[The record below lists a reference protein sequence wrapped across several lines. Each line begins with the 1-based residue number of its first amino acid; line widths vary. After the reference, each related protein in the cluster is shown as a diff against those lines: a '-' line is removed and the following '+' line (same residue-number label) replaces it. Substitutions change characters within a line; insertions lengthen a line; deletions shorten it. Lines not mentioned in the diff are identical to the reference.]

1 MACIGQGEGDIV
13 TAEAMPDL
21 PAGEVVIRS
30 ISGDDGRLP
39 LIAVDNC
46 VGIAALETLK
56 ALGQTACGVAITLD
70 KVSLHANKLRCNVRT
85 SELMKLHSFLSCL
98 TQPAQMEEP
107 STAHKNT
114 WLL

>member
-1 MACIGQGEGDIV
+1 MANFCQGEGDIV

-70 KVSLHANKLRCNVRT
+70 KVSLHADVYGCSIRTPQLVKLRAGVA
-85 SELMKLHSFLSCL
+85 SF
-98 TQPAQMEEP
+98 P
-107 STAHKNT
+107 HV
-114 WLL
+114 